1 MHSRVLHDLP
11 YDLWLKRTTMCED
24 PVGLIV
30 GHGPPLTILLFHHLL
45 HHRFPILVA
54 RRGHV
59 RPLLDPLNAE
69 YLERPHSCR
78 CLRVEWLRL
87 EAEALGY
94 IWVCTH
100 QNVVKEPTEYPRTQ
114 PHRFC
119 CQTDV
124 LHHRAW
130 RIGLNLEDE
139 FLQGTDEHR
148 HLELTLAVP
157 FLQAS
162 RLLCGIVERAQV
174 PDIK

>member
-59 RPLLDPLNAE
+59 RPLLHPFDAE

-78 CLRVEWLRL
+78 CLGVEWLR
-87 EAEALGY
+87 
-94 IWVCTH
+94 
-100 QNVVKEPTEYPRTQ
+100 
-114 PHRFC
+114 
-119 CQTDV
+119 
-124 LHHRAW
+124 
-130 RIGLNLEDE
+130 LEDE